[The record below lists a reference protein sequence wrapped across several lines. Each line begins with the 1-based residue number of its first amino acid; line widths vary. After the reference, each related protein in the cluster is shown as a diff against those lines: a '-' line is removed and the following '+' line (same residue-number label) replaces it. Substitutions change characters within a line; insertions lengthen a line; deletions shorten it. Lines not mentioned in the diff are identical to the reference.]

1 MAMPRPIDHR
11 CRLRK
16 KPAGTGSNRALQS
29 WYKNQQMSSLESS
42 QRREVRYEPDEKP
55 PRLLSLGL
63 GFQYVLLSISGIVLM
78 PAIII
83 RAARAGESYL
93 TWAVFAALCICG
105 ITTILQAVRIGR
117 VGAGYILLMGTSGTF
132 TAVSV
137 TALVQGGPGLLATL
151 VVASSLFQF
160 ALAARLA
167 LLRRLITPF
176 VAGTV
181 IMLISVTI
189 MPIAFGMLA
198 NVPDGT
204 PASGAPASAAAT
216 MICTVGLA
224 ILAKGVWRL
233 WAPVIGVA
241 AGCMVAAFYGIFDT
255 TRIAEAAWIGFP
267 TSGWPGLELD
277 LGPAFWTLL
286 PIFVLVTVVGA
297 IETVGDSIGIQQVS
311 WRRPRATDFRTVQ
324 GAVSADGVGNLLSG
338 LAGTVPNTT
347 YSSSIAIA
355 ELTGVASR
363 TVGVHIGILFL
374 AAAFLPKATGAIL
387 AIPDPVAA
395 AYITVIMA
403 MLFVLGMRIAVQD
416 GIDYRKSVVVGVAF
430 WLGVGFQN
438 QQVFADLLGDSSAA
452 VLENGMAAGGIAAI
466 LMTLVMELASPRRRR
481 VKAKLELESLPIIDK
496 FVQELASDR
505 NWGPVATTRLRA
517 AAEEALLSLLP
528 EEGTSEPDHGRHLL
542 LVARGDRRSVELE
555 FFASAMEQNLEDR
568 LTLLGHWTERSGASE
583 FSLRLLRH
591 YASSVRHQQYF
602 DTDIITVRVDGNPG
616 TPRRD

>member
-1 MAMPRPIDHR
+1 
-11 CRLRK
+11 
-16 KPAGTGSNRALQS
+16 
-29 WYKNQQMSSLESS
+29 MSSSEPS
-42 QRREVRYEPDEKP
+42 QQREVRYEPDE
-55 PRLLSLGL
+55 RLPQLLALGL
-63 GFQYVLLSISGIVLM
+63 GCQYVLLSISGIVLM

-83 RAARAGESYL
+83 RAAGSGESYL

-105 ITTILQAVRIGR
+105 VTTILQAVRIGR

-160 ALAARLA
+160 VLAERLS

-189 MPIAFGMLA
+189 MPIAFDMLA

-204 PASGAPASAAAT
+204 PASGAPASAVAT
-216 MICTVGLA
+216 MVCTVGLA
-224 ILAKGVWRL
+224 LLAKGVWRL
-233 WAPVIGVA
+233 WAPVLGVA
-241 AGCMVAAFYGIFDT
+241 AGCAVAAFYGIFDT
-255 TRIAEAAWIGFP
+255 TRIAEAPWIGFP
-267 TSGWPGLELD
+267 TSGWPGLELT

-324 GAVSADGVGNLLSG
+324 GAVAADGIGNLLSG

-363 TVGVHIGILFL
+363 TVGIHIGILFVV
-374 AAAFLPKATGAIL
+374 AAFLPKATGAIL
-387 AIPDPVAA
+387 AIPDPVVA
-395 AYITVIMA
+395 AYVAVIMA

-430 WLGVGFQN
+430 WMGVGFQN
-438 QQVFADLLGDSSAA
+438 QQIFADLLGDAA
-452 VLENGMAAGGIAAI
+452 ASILENGMAAGGLAAI
-466 LMTLVMELASPRRRR
+466 LMTLAMELAAPRRRR
-481 VKAKLELESLPIIDK
+481 IETKLELESLPKIDK
-496 FVQELASDR
+496 FVRELASNR
-505 NWGPVATTRLRA
+505 RWGPAATTRLRA

-528 EEGTSEPDHGRHLL
+528 EEGASEPAPARHLL
-542 LVARGDRRSVELE
+542 LLARGDRRSVELE
-555 FFASAMEQNLEDR
+555 FFASAVDQNLEDR
-568 LTLLGHWTERSGASE
+568 LTLLGHWTERSSAGE

-602 DTDIITVRVDGNPG
+602 DTDIVTVRVDGNAG
-616 TPRRD
+616 AQRRT